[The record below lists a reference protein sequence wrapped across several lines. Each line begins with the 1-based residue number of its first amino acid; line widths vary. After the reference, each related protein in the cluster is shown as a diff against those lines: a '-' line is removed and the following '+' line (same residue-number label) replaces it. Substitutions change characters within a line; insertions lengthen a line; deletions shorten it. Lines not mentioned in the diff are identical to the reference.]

1 MSLFDAQTVTPPSPC
16 SRCGEQVPA
25 SSLFCAQC
33 GQSMIR
39 PKPAPA
45 RPDPVDNPEPED
57 ESPPEDEAEPDTLSK
72 ATGWL
77 RRSLNLGK
85 KTDIDPEPGS
95 KAPQPGSPIEEE
107 PTQVMSLFDIEEAE
121 RSAQQKP
128 RTQRVPIRFVLKF
141 AHGPQITVGE
151 MPGIIGVKP
160 VSEDEP
166 AEIQRITVDDDTDT
180 VAPEHLEFGV
190 KNGVF
195 WVKDLKTVNGTVVE
209 EPGARPLQCIPYDTY
224 SLVRG
229 STVTL
234 GSLSFTLH

>member
-1 MSLFDAQTVTPPSPC
+1 MV
-16 SRCGEQVPA
+16 
-25 SSLFCAQC
+25 
-33 GQSMIR
+33 R
-39 PKPAPA
+39 PKPAP
-45 RPDPVDNPEPED
+45 PTPEPDAVEAPAED
-57 ESPPEDEAEPDTLSK
+57 TSAEPEEPDTLSK

-85 KTDIDPEPGS
+85 KADIQPEPDAS
-95 KAPQPGSPIEEE
+95 EPVSVPEEE

-121 RSAQQKP
+121 RRATQKP
-128 RTQRVPIRFVLKF
+128 RTQRAPIRFVLKF
-141 AHGPQITVGE
+141 SHGPQITVGE

-160 VSEDEP
+160 ISDQDP
-166 AEIQRITVDDDTDT
+166 SDIQRITVDDDTDT

-209 EPGARPLQCIPYDTY
+209 EPGARALQCIPYDTY

>member
-1 MSLFDAQTVTPPSPC
+1 
-16 SRCGEQVPA
+16 
-25 SSLFCAQC
+25 
-33 GQSMIR
+33 MIR

-45 RPDPVDNPEPED
+45 RLDPVDHAESEAESPAPEED
-57 ESPPEDEAEPDTLSK
+57 EQDTLSK

-85 KTDIDPEPGS
+85 KTDSDPEPGS
-95 KAPQPGSPIEEE
+95 KAPQPGSVIEEE

-160 VSEDEP
+160 IGEDEP

-209 EPGARPLQCIPYDTY
+209 EPGARPLQCIPYDNY

-234 GSLSFTLH
+234 GSLSFMLH

>member
-1 MSLFDAQTVTPPSPC
+1 MV
-16 SRCGEQVPA
+16 
-25 SSLFCAQC
+25 
-33 GQSMIR
+33 R
-39 PKPAPA
+39 PKPAP
-45 RPDPVDNPEPED
+45 PTPEPGAVEAPAED
-57 ESPPEDEAEPDTLSK
+57 PSAEPDEPDTLSK

-85 KTDIDPEPGS
+85 KADSQPEPDAS
-95 KAPQPGSPIEEE
+95 EPVSVPEEE

-121 RSAQQKP
+121 RAATQKP
-128 RTQRVPIRFVLKF
+128 RTQRAPIRFVLKF
-141 AHGPQITVGE
+141 SHGPQITVGE

-160 VSEDEP
+160 VNDQDPSDL
-166 AEIQRITVDDDTDT
+166 QRITVDDDTDT

-209 EPGARPLQCIPYDTY
+209 EPGARALQCIPYDNY

>member
-1 MSLFDAQTVTPPSPC
+1 MV
-16 SRCGEQVPA
+16 
-25 SSLFCAQC
+25 
-33 GQSMIR
+33 R
-39 PKPAPA
+39 PKPAP
-45 RPDPVDNPEPED
+45 PTPEPGAVEAPAED
-57 ESPPEDEAEPDTLSK
+57 TSAEPDEPDTLSK

-85 KTDIDPEPGS
+85 KADSQPEPDAS
-95 KAPQPGSPIEEE
+95 EPVSVPEEE

-121 RSAQQKP
+121 RVATQKP
-128 RTQRVPIRFVLKF
+128 RTQRAPIRFVLKF
-141 AHGPQITVGE
+141 SHGPQITVGE

-160 VSEDEP
+160 VNDQDSSD
-166 AEIQRITVDDDTDT
+166 IQRITVDDDTDT

-209 EPGARPLQCIPYDTY
+209 EPGARALQCIPYDTY

>member
-1 MSLFDAQTVTPPSPC
+1 MV
-16 SRCGEQVPA
+16 
-25 SSLFCAQC
+25 
-33 GQSMIR
+33 R
-39 PKPAPA
+39 PKPAPI
-45 RPDPVDNPEPED
+45 VPEPVTTAEPVLQSSDEDED
-57 ESPPEDEAEPDTLSK
+57 ESDTLSK

-85 KTDIDPEPGS
+85 KTDIRPEPATEPS
-95 KAPQPGSPIEEE
+95 SLVQPIEEE
-107 PTQVMSLFDIEEAE
+107 PTQVMSLFDIDEAE
-121 RSAQQKP
+121 QVARQKP

-160 VSEDEP
+160 VSDTDSPEVQRIAVEDE
-166 AEIQRITVDDDTDT
+166 TDT

-229 STVTL
+229 STVTM
-234 GSLSFTLH
+234 GSLPFTLH

>member
-1 MSLFDAQTVTPPSPC
+1 
-16 SRCGEQVPA
+16 
-25 SSLFCAQC
+25 
-33 GQSMIR
+33 MIR

-45 RPDPVDNPEPED
+45 QPDTPDLPQSEV
-57 ESPPEDEAEPDTLSK
+57 ESEASEESEPDTLSK

-95 KAPQPGSPIEEE
+95 AVSPTGPLVEEE
-107 PTQVMSLFDIEEAE
+107 PTQAMSLFDIEEAE
-121 RSAQQKP
+121 RTAQQKP
-128 RTQRVPIRFVLKF
+128 RTQRAPIRFVLKF
-141 AHGPQITVGE
+141 SHGPQITVGE

-160 VSEDEP
+160 ASESDP
-166 AEIQRITVDDDTDT
+166 AEVQRITVDDDTDT

-190 KNGVF
+190 KNGVL

-209 EPGARPLQCIPYDTY
+209 EPGSRPLQCIPYDTY
-224 SLVRG
+224 SVVRG

>member
-1 MSLFDAQTVTPPSPC
+1 MV
-16 SRCGEQVPA
+16 
-25 SSLFCAQC
+25 
-33 GQSMIR
+33 R
-39 PKPAPA
+39 PKPAP
-45 RPDPVDNPEPED
+45 PTPEPGAVEAPAED
-57 ESPPEDEAEPDTLSK
+57 PSAEPDEPDTLSK

-85 KTDIDPEPGS
+85 KADSQPEPDAS
-95 KAPQPGSPIEEE
+95 EPVSVPEEE

-121 RSAQQKP
+121 RVATQKP
-128 RTQRVPIRFVLKF
+128 RTQRAPIRFVLKF
-141 AHGPQITVGE
+141 SHGPQITVGE

-160 VSEDEP
+160 VSDQDSSDL
-166 AEIQRITVDDDTDT
+166 QRITVDDDTDT

-209 EPGARPLQCIPYDTY
+209 EPGARALQCIPYDTY

>member
-1 MSLFDAQTVTPPSPC
+1 
-16 SRCGEQVPA
+16 
-25 SSLFCAQC
+25 
-33 GQSMIR
+33 MIR

-45 RPDPVDNPEPED
+45 QPDTPDIPESEA
-57 ESPPEDEAEPDTLSK
+57 ESEASEKSEPDTLSK

-95 KAPQPGSPIEEE
+95 AVSPTGPLVEEE
-107 PTQVMSLFDIEEAE
+107 PTQAMSLFDIEEAE
-121 RSAQQKP
+121 RTAQQKP
-128 RTQRVPIRFVLKF
+128 RTQRAPIRFVLKF
-141 AHGPQITVGE
+141 SHGPQITVGE

-160 VSEDEP
+160 ASESDP
-166 AEIQRITVDDDTDT
+166 AEVQRITVDDDTDT

-190 KNGVF
+190 KNGVL

-209 EPGARPLQCIPYDTY
+209 EPGSRPLQCIPYDTY
-224 SLVRG
+224 SVVRG

>member
-1 MSLFDAQTVTPPSPC
+1 MV
-16 SRCGEQVPA
+16 
-25 SSLFCAQC
+25 
-33 GQSMIR
+33 R
-39 PKPAPA
+39 PKPAP
-45 RPDPVDNPEPED
+45 PTPEPGAVEAPAED
-57 ESPPEDEAEPDTLSK
+57 TSAEPEEPDTLSK

-85 KTDIDPEPGS
+85 KADSQPEPDAS
-95 KAPQPGSPIEEE
+95 EPVSVPEEE

-121 RSAQQKP
+121 RVATQKP
-128 RTQRVPIRFVLKF
+128 RTQRAPIRFVLKF
-141 AHGPQITVGE
+141 SHGPQITVGE

-160 VSEDEP
+160 VNDQDPSD
-166 AEIQRITVDDDTDT
+166 IQRITVDDDTDT

-209 EPGARPLQCIPYDTY
+209 EPGARALQCIPYDTY

>member
-1 MSLFDAQTVTPPSPC
+1 MVQ
-16 SRCGEQVPA
+16 
-25 SSLFCAQC
+25 
-33 GQSMIR
+33 
-39 PKPAPA
+39 PKPAP
-45 RPDPVDNPEPED
+45 PTPEPVAVEA
-57 ESPPEDEAEPDTLSK
+57 PPEDRSTEPEEPDTHSK

-85 KTDIDPEPGS
+85 KTDMQPEPEGS
-95 KAPQPGSPIEEE
+95 QPVPVPEEE

-121 RSAQQKP
+121 RIATQKP
-128 RTQRVPIRFVLKF
+128 RTQRAPIRFVLKF
-141 AHGPQITVGE
+141 SHGPQITVGE

-160 VSEDEP
+160 VSDQDP
-166 AEIQRITVDDDTDT
+166 SGIQRITVDDDTDT

-209 EPGARPLQCIPYDTY
+209 EPGARALQCIPYDTY

>member
-1 MSLFDAQTVTPPSPC
+1 M
-16 SRCGEQVPA
+16 E
-25 SSLFCAQC
+25 
-33 GQSMIR
+33 
-39 PKPAPA
+39 APA
-45 RPDPVDNPEPED
+45 EDTSAEPD
-57 ESPPEDEAEPDTLSK
+57 EPDTLSK

-85 KTDIDPEPGS
+85 KTDSQPEPDAS
-95 KAPQPGSPIEEE
+95 EPVSVPEEE

-121 RSAQQKP
+121 RVAAQKP
-128 RTQRVPIRFVLKF
+128 RTQRAPIRFVLKF
-141 AHGPQITVGE
+141 SHGPQITVGE

-160 VSEDEP
+160 VNDQDPSDL
-166 AEIQRITVDDDTDT
+166 QRITVDDDTDT

-209 EPGARPLQCIPYDTY
+209 EPGARALQCIPYDTY

>member
-1 MSLFDAQTVTPPSPC
+1 MV
-16 SRCGEQVPA
+16 
-25 SSLFCAQC
+25 
-33 GQSMIR
+33 R
-39 PKPAPA
+39 PKPTPA
-45 RPDPVDNPEPED
+45 LPEPVDPPVTSVELE
-57 ESPPEDEAEPDTLSK
+57 ESSEAEEPDTLSK

-85 KTDIDPEPGS
+85 KSEVTAEPPAEEAM
-95 KAPQPGSPIEEE
+95 APAVDE

-121 RSAQQKP
+121 RVATEKP
-128 RTQRVPIRFVLKF
+128 RTKRAPARFVLKF

-160 VSEDEP
+160 ASDDDSPEV
-166 AEIQRITVDDDTDT
+166 QRITLDDETDT

-209 EPGARPLQCIPYDTY
+209 EPGARALQCIPYDTY

-229 STVTL
+229 SSVTL

>member
-1 MSLFDAQTVTPPSPC
+1 
-16 SRCGEQVPA
+16 
-25 SSLFCAQC
+25 
-33 GQSMIR
+33 MIR

-45 RPDPVDNPEPED
+45 QPDTPDIS
-57 ESPPEDEAEPDTLSK
+57 ESEVESEASEESEPDTLSK

-95 KAPQPGSPIEEE
+95 AVSPTGPFIEEE
-107 PTQVMSLFDIEEAE
+107 PTQAMSLFDIEEAE
-121 RSAQQKP
+121 RTAQQKP
-128 RTQRVPIRFVLKF
+128 RTQRAPIRFVLKF
-141 AHGPQITVGE
+141 SHGPQITVGE

-160 VSEDEP
+160 ASESDP
-166 AEIQRITVDDDTDT
+166 AEVQRITVDDDTDT

-190 KNGVF
+190 KNGVL

-209 EPGARPLQCIPYDTY
+209 EPGSRPLQCIPYDTY
-224 SLVRG
+224 SVVRG

>member
-1 MSLFDAQTVTPPSPC
+1 
-16 SRCGEQVPA
+16 
-25 SSLFCAQC
+25 
-33 GQSMIR
+33 MIR

-45 RPDPVDNPEPED
+45 RPDPVDNPEPEA
-57 ESPPEDEAEPDTLSK
+57 ESQPQEEDEPDTLSK

-85 KTDIDPEPGS
+85 KSDLDPEPGS
-95 KAPQPGSPIEEE
+95 TASQPDSPTEEE

-128 RTQRVPIRFVLKF
+128 RTQRAPIRFVLKF

-151 MPGIIGVKP
+151 MAGIIGVKP
-160 VSEDEP
+160 VSEDDP

>member
-1 MSLFDAQTVTPPSPC
+1 MV
-16 SRCGEQVPA
+16 
-25 SSLFCAQC
+25 
-33 GQSMIR
+33 R
-39 PKPAPA
+39 PKPTPA
-45 RPDPVDNPEPED
+45 LPEPVDPPVTSKEPE
-57 ESPPEDEAEPDTLSK
+57 ESSEAEEPDTLSK

-85 KTDIDPEPGS
+85 KSEITAEPPAEEAM
-95 KAPQPGSPIEEE
+95 APAVDE

-121 RSAQQKP
+121 RVATEKP
-128 RTQRVPIRFVLKF
+128 RTKRAPARFVLKF

-160 VSEDEP
+160 ASDEDSPEV
-166 AEIQRITVDDDTDT
+166 QRITLDDETDT

-209 EPGARPLQCIPYDTY
+209 EPGARALQCIPYDTY

-229 STVTL
+229 SSVTL

>member
-1 MSLFDAQTVTPPSPC
+1 MV
-16 SRCGEQVPA
+16 
-25 SSLFCAQC
+25 
-33 GQSMIR
+33 R
-39 PKPAPA
+39 PKPTPA
-45 RPDPVDNPEPED
+45 LPEPVDPPVTSKEPE
-57 ESPPEDEAEPDTLSK
+57 ESSEAEEPDTLSK

-85 KTDIDPEPGS
+85 KSEITAEPPAEEAM
-95 KAPQPGSPIEEE
+95 APAVDE

-121 RSAQQKP
+121 RVATEKP
-128 RTQRVPIRFVLKF
+128 RTKRAPARFVLKF

-160 VSEDEP
+160 ASDDDSPEV
-166 AEIQRITVDDDTDT
+166 QRITLDDETDT

-209 EPGARPLQCIPYDTY
+209 EPGARALQCIPYDTY

-229 STVTL
+229 SSVTL

>member
-1 MSLFDAQTVTPPSPC
+1 
-16 SRCGEQVPA
+16 
-25 SSLFCAQC
+25 
-33 GQSMIR
+33 MIR

-45 RPDPVDNPEPED
+45 RPDTPDIPEPEV
-57 ESPPEDEAEPDTLSK
+57 ESPPQEEDEPDTLSK

-85 KTDIDPEPGS
+85 KTDINPEPGS
-95 KAPQPGSPIEEE
+95 EASQPDSPTEEE

-121 RSAQQKP
+121 RTAQQKP
-128 RTQRVPIRFVLKF
+128 RSQRVPIRFVLKF

-160 VSEDEP
+160 ASENDP
-166 AEIQRITVDDDTDT
+166 AEVQRITVDDDTDT

-190 KNGVF
+190 KNGVL

-209 EPGARPLQCIPYDTY
+209 EPGSRPLQCIPYDTY
-224 SLVRG
+224 SVVRG

>member
-1 MSLFDAQTVTPPSPC
+1 
-16 SRCGEQVPA
+16 
-25 SSLFCAQC
+25 
-33 GQSMIR
+33 MIR

-45 RPDPVDNPEPED
+45 QPDTPDIPVSEA
-57 ESPPEDEAEPDTLSK
+57 ESEASEESEPDTLSK

-95 KAPQPGSPIEEE
+95 AVSPPGPLVEEE
-107 PTQVMSLFDIEEAE
+107 PTQAMSLFDIEEAE
-121 RSAQQKP
+121 RTAQQKP
-128 RTQRVPIRFVLKF
+128 RTQRAPIRFVLKF
-141 AHGPQITVGE
+141 SHGPQITVGE

-160 VSEDEP
+160 ASESDP
-166 AEIQRITVDDDTDT
+166 AEVQRITVDDDTDT

-190 KNGVF
+190 KNGVL

-209 EPGARPLQCIPYDTY
+209 EPGSRPLQCIPYDTY
-224 SLVRG
+224 SVVRG

>member
-1 MSLFDAQTVTPPSPC
+1 MV
-16 SRCGEQVPA
+16 
-25 SSLFCAQC
+25 
-33 GQSMIR
+33 R
-39 PKPAPA
+39 PKPAP
-45 RPDPVDNPEPED
+45 PTPEPGAVEAPAED
-57 ESPPEDEAEPDTLSK
+57 TSAEPDEPDTLSK

-85 KTDIDPEPGS
+85 KADSQPEPDAS
-95 KAPQPGSPIEEE
+95 EPVSVPEEE

-121 RSAQQKP
+121 RVATQKP
-128 RTQRVPIRFVLKF
+128 RTQRAPIRFVLKF
-141 AHGPQITVGE
+141 SHGPQITVGE

-160 VSEDEP
+160 VSDQDSSDL
-166 AEIQRITVDDDTDT
+166 QRITVDDDTDT

-209 EPGARPLQCIPYDTY
+209 EPGARALQCIPYDTY

>member
-1 MSLFDAQTVTPPSPC
+1 MV
-16 SRCGEQVPA
+16 
-25 SSLFCAQC
+25 
-33 GQSMIR
+33 R
-39 PKPAPA
+39 PKPAP
-45 RPDPVDNPEPED
+45 PTPEPGAVEAPAED
-57 ESPPEDEAEPDTLSK
+57 TSAEPEEPDTLSK

-85 KTDIDPEPGS
+85 KADSQPEPEAS
-95 KAPQPGSPIEEE
+95 EPVSVPEEE

-121 RSAQQKP
+121 RVATQKP
-128 RTQRVPIRFVLKF
+128 RTQRAPIRFVLKF
-141 AHGPQITVGE
+141 SHGPQITVGE

-160 VSEDEP
+160 VNDQDASDL
-166 AEIQRITVDDDTDT
+166 QRITVDDDTDT

-209 EPGARPLQCIPYDTY
+209 EPGARALQCIPYDTY

>member
-1 MSLFDAQTVTPPSPC
+1 MV
-16 SRCGEQVPA
+16 
-25 SSLFCAQC
+25 
-33 GQSMIR
+33 R
-39 PKPAPA
+39 PKPAP
-45 RPDPVDNPEPED
+45 PTPEPGAVEAPAED
-57 ESPPEDEAEPDTLSK
+57 TSAEPDEPDTLSK

-85 KTDIDPEPGS
+85 KADSQPEPDAS
-95 KAPQPGSPIEEE
+95 EPVSVPEEE

-121 RSAQQKP
+121 RVATQKP
-128 RTQRVPIRFVLKF
+128 RTQRAPIRFVLKF
-141 AHGPQITVGE
+141 SHGPQITVGE

-160 VSEDEP
+160 VSDQDSTD
-166 AEIQRITVDDDTDT
+166 IQRITVDDDTDT

-209 EPGARPLQCIPYDTY
+209 EPGARALQCIPYDTY

>member
-1 MSLFDAQTVTPPSPC
+1 MV
-16 SRCGEQVPA
+16 
-25 SSLFCAQC
+25 
-33 GQSMIR
+33 R
-39 PKPAPA
+39 PKPAP
-45 RPDPVDNPEPED
+45 PTPEPGAVEAPAED
-57 ESPPEDEAEPDTLSK
+57 TSAEPEEPDTLSK

-85 KTDIDPEPGS
+85 KTDIQPEPEAS
-95 KAPQPGSPIEEE
+95 EPVSVPEEE

-121 RSAQQKP
+121 RRATQKP
-128 RTQRVPIRFVLKF
+128 RTQRAPIRFVLNF
-141 AHGPQITVGE
+141 SHGPQITVGE
-151 MPGIIGVKP
+151 MPGVIGVKP
-160 VSEDEP
+160 VSDQDP
-166 AEIQRITVDDDTDT
+166 SGIQRIMVDDDTDT

-209 EPGARPLQCIPYDTY
+209 EPGARALQCIPYDIY

>member
-1 MSLFDAQTVTPPSPC
+1 MV
-16 SRCGEQVPA
+16 
-25 SSLFCAQC
+25 
-33 GQSMIR
+33 R
-39 PKPAPA
+39 PKPAP
-45 RPDPVDNPEPED
+45 PTPEPGAVEAPAED
-57 ESPPEDEAEPDTLSK
+57 TSAEPEEPDTLSK

-85 KTDIDPEPGS
+85 KADSQPEPDAS
-95 KAPQPGSPIEEE
+95 EPVSVPEEE

-121 RSAQQKP
+121 RVATQKP
-128 RTQRVPIRFVLKF
+128 RTQRAPIRFVLKF
-141 AHGPQITVGE
+141 SHGPQITVGE

-160 VSEDEP
+160 VNDQDPSDL
-166 AEIQRITVDDDTDT
+166 QRITVDDDTDT

-209 EPGARPLQCIPYDTY
+209 EPGARALQCIPYDTY

>member
-1 MSLFDAQTVTPPSPC
+1 MV
-16 SRCGEQVPA
+16 
-25 SSLFCAQC
+25 
-33 GQSMIR
+33 R
-39 PKPAPA
+39 PKPAP
-45 RPDPVDNPEPED
+45 PTPEPGAVEAPAED
-57 ESPPEDEAEPDTLSK
+57 TSAEPDEPDTLSK

-85 KTDIDPEPGS
+85 KADSQPEPDAS
-95 KAPQPGSPIEEE
+95 EPVSVPEEE

-121 RSAQQKP
+121 RVATQKP
-128 RTQRVPIRFVLKF
+128 RTQRAPIRFVLKF
-141 AHGPQITVGE
+141 SHGPQITVGE

-160 VSEDEP
+160 VNDQDPSDL
-166 AEIQRITVDDDTDT
+166 QRITVDDDTDT

-209 EPGARPLQCIPYDTY
+209 EPGARALQCIPYDTY

>member
-1 MSLFDAQTVTPPSPC
+1 MV
-16 SRCGEQVPA
+16 
-25 SSLFCAQC
+25 
-33 GQSMIR
+33 R
-39 PKPAPA
+39 PKPAP
-45 RPDPVDNPEPED
+45 PTPEPGAVEGPAED
-57 ESPPEDEAEPDTLSK
+57 TSAEPEEPDTLSK

-85 KTDIDPEPGS
+85 KTDIQPEPEAS
-95 KAPQPGSPIEEE
+95 ELVSVPEEE

-121 RSAQQKP
+121 RVATQKP
-128 RTQRVPIRFVLKF
+128 RTQRAPIRFVLKF

-160 VSEDEP
+160 VSDQDP
-166 AEIQRITVDDDTDT
+166 SDIQRITVDDDTDT

-209 EPGARPLQCIPYDTY
+209 EPGARALQCIPYDTY

>member
-1 MSLFDAQTVTPPSPC
+1 MV
-16 SRCGEQVPA
+16 
-25 SSLFCAQC
+25 
-33 GQSMIR
+33 R
-39 PKPAPA
+39 PKPAP
-45 RPDPVDNPEPED
+45 PTPEPGAVEAPAED
-57 ESPPEDEAEPDTLSK
+57 TSAEPEEPDTLSK

-85 KTDIDPEPGS
+85 KTDIQPEPEAS
-95 KAPQPGSPIEEE
+95 EPVSVPEEE

-121 RSAQQKP
+121 RAATQKP
-128 RTQRVPIRFVLKF
+128 RTQRAPIRFVLKF
-141 AHGPQITVGE
+141 SHGPQITVGE

-160 VSEDEP
+160 VSDQDSTD
-166 AEIQRITVDDDTDT
+166 IQRITVDDDTDT

-209 EPGARPLQCIPYDTY
+209 EPGARALQCIPYDNY

>member
-1 MSLFDAQTVTPPSPC
+1 
-16 SRCGEQVPA
+16 
-25 SSLFCAQC
+25 
-33 GQSMIR
+33 MIR

-45 RPDPVDNPEPED
+45 RPDPVDNPEPEA
-57 ESPPEDEAEPDTLSK
+57 ESPPQEEDEPDTLSK

-85 KTDIDPEPGS
+85 KTDINPEPGS
-95 KAPQPGSPIEEE
+95 EAPQPGPPIEEE

-121 RSAQQKP
+121 RTAQQKP

-141 AHGPQITVGE
+141 AHGPQVTVGE

>member
-1 MSLFDAQTVTPPSPC
+1 
-16 SRCGEQVPA
+16 
-25 SSLFCAQC
+25 
-33 GQSMIR
+33 MIR

-45 RPDPVDNPEPED
+45 QPDTPDIPVSEA
-57 ESPPEDEAEPDTLSK
+57 ESEASEESEPDTLSK

-95 KAPQPGSPIEEE
+95 AVSPTGPFIEEE
-107 PTQVMSLFDIEEAE
+107 PTQAMSLFDIEEAE
-121 RSAQQKP
+121 RTAQQKP
-128 RTQRVPIRFVLKF
+128 RTQRAPIRFVLKF
-141 AHGPQITVGE
+141 SHGPQITVGE

-160 VSEDEP
+160 ASESDP
-166 AEIQRITVDDDTDT
+166 AEVQRITVDDDTDT

-190 KNGVF
+190 KNGVL

-209 EPGARPLQCIPYDTY
+209 EPGSRPLQCIPYDTY
-224 SLVRG
+224 SVVRG

>member
-1 MSLFDAQTVTPPSPC
+1 
-16 SRCGEQVPA
+16 
-25 SSLFCAQC
+25 
-33 GQSMIR
+33 MIR

-45 RPDPVDNPEPED
+45 QPDTPDIPESEA
-57 ESPPEDEAEPDTLSK
+57 ESEASEESEPDTLSK

-95 KAPQPGSPIEEE
+95 AVSPTGPLVEEE
-107 PTQVMSLFDIEEAE
+107 PTQAMSLFDIEEAE
-121 RSAQQKP
+121 RTAQQKP
-128 RTQRVPIRFVLKF
+128 RTQRAPIRFVLKF
-141 AHGPQITVGE
+141 SHGPQITVGE

-160 VSEDEP
+160 ASESDP
-166 AEIQRITVDDDTDT
+166 AEVQRITVDDDTDT

-190 KNGVF
+190 KNGVL

-209 EPGARPLQCIPYDTY
+209 EPGSRPLQCIPYDTY
-224 SLVRG
+224 SVVRG

>member
-1 MSLFDAQTVTPPSPC
+1 M
-16 SRCGEQVPA
+16 E
-25 SSLFCAQC
+25 
-33 GQSMIR
+33 
-39 PKPAPA
+39 APA
-45 RPDPVDNPEPED
+45 EDTSAEPE
-57 ESPPEDEAEPDTLSK
+57 EPDTLSK

-85 KTDIDPEPGS
+85 KADIQPEPDAS
-95 KAPQPGSPIEEE
+95 EPVSVPEEE

-121 RSAQQKP
+121 RVATQKP
-128 RTQRVPIRFVLKF
+128 RTQRAPIRFVLKF
-141 AHGPQITVGE
+141 SHGPQITVGE

-160 VSEDEP
+160 VNDQDPSDL
-166 AEIQRITVDDDTDT
+166 QRITVDDDTDT

-209 EPGARPLQCIPYDTY
+209 EPGARALQCIPYDTY